1 MVFSRADGKPLRD
14 VSPEDVGTGM
24 RQRAGEIAPDIASH
38 LLVPST
44 ERVIFGQEP
53 FRLRID
59 HAREQRDVLI
69 DVLALDIVHREQ
81 FLAVMFVH
89 LLEDLPFDHHEP
101 GRGIENPHEPVV
113 GGIQGLEI
121 DVEIQSHLPD
131 IFGLTG
137 LDFLGHL
144 GPIDGFLGVHRA
156 DDILIEIEQTEHQV
170 GVESDIRID
179 EQKVREIRVLQVP
192 RDQDVPSALDERF
205 VPDEIDVNED
215 PTTGAQRL
223 ERDEARRK
231 TVGQ

>member
-1 MVFSRADGKPLRD
+1 MVFS
-14 VSPEDVGTGM
+14 
-24 RQRAGEIAPDIASH
+24 
-38 LLVPST
+38 
-44 ERVIFGQEP
+44 
-53 FRLRID
+53 
-59 HAREQRDVLI
+59 
-69 DVLALDIVHREQ
+69 
-81 FLAVMFVH
+81 
-89 LLEDLPFDHHEP
+89 
-101 GRGIENPHEPVV
+101 
-113 GGIQGLEI
+113 
-121 DVEIQSHLPD
+121 
-131 IFGLTG
+131 
-137 LDFLGHL
+137 
-144 GPIDGFLGVHRA
+144 RA